1 MCFYFHLEI
10 LGVFN
15 VFFCFFR
22 GQMGGQMGVR
32 WGSDGGQ
39 MEVRWRSDGGVL
51 LTISDSQ
58 TAQNFQTVFNASK
71 NVLSTDTG

>member
-22 GQMGGQMGVR
+22 GQMGGQMG
-32 WGSDGGQ
+32 
-39 MEVRWRSDGGVL
+39 VRWRSDGGVL